1 MGEVSKKHT
10 ALRVYGREE
19 ESGPANIMHKCADT
33 KKKES
38 YQLEMRG
45 HHESCRN
52 RKESEICWPY
62 IY

>member
-10 ALRVYGREE
+10 ALVYGREE
-19 ESGPANIMHKCADT
+19 ESGAANIMHKCVDT

-38 YQLEMRG
+38 YRLEMRG
-45 HHESCRN
+45 HHKSCGN